1 MTLKIPSFVA
11 IDLET
16 TGLDF
21 DKDEIIEV
29 ALVLFENGTP
39 VKTSDFLVKPKQDL
53 RSFIE
58 ALTGITK
65 EDLLSAS
72 DFADIAGQ
80 VRAFI
85 GDYPIVAH
93 NAQFDYKFLKSAF
106 SKVGINFE
114 SELVYDSLTISRIA
128 FQDVPNHRLETLV
141 NHLKIERTT
150 APVSYT
156 HLTLPTIYSV

>member
-16 TGLDF
+16 TGLEF
-21 DKDEIIEV
+21 DKDEIIEI
-29 ALVLFENGTP
+29 ALVLFENGVP
-39 VKTSDFLVKPKQDL
+39 VKTSDYLVKPKQDL

-106 SKVGINFE
+106 AKVGI
-114 SELVYDSLTISRIA
+114 SIDDQVVYEIGRA
-128 FQDVPNHRLETLV
+128 HV
-141 NHLKIERTT
+141 
-150 APVSYT
+150 
-156 HLTLPTIYSV
+156 